1 MTREPDEFRRRAV
14 RAALIVAGIAV
25 GIGLV
30 IGGLTATVVYVSGV
44 LPQGKGPPTIID
56 GGKKD
61 ENSLPTPSLSPT
73 DSPSAVPTPSASETT
88 GTTESTQSTG
98 PSPTASATAKPSK
111 SPKPNRSEPI
121 LLRAS
126 TSQAASY
133 ENVTLSGRYVGANG
147 TTLQVQRREGGAWAQ
162 FPTSATVDGGTFST
176 FVASGQPGRNE
187 FRVVDPGTGR
197 TSNVVAF
204 TVS

>member
-1 MTREPDEFRRRAV
+1 VTREPDEFRRRAV
-14 RAALIVAGIAV
+14 RAALIVAAIAV

-44 LPQGKGPPTIID
+44 LPQGKGPPTIVD

-73 DSPSAVPTPSASETT
+73 DSPSAAPTPSASETT
-88 GTTESTQSTG
+88 GTTESTT
-98 PSPTASATAKPSK
+98 PSPTASATAKPSR

-126 TSQAASY
+126 TSRAASY
-133 ENVTLSGRYVGANG
+133 ENVTLSGRYLGANG